1 MNNNYILKENEKI
14 EDLQCRGLK
23 IIQNKKWFCFGMD
36 AVLLANYCE
45 LKKGSKVVDLGTGTG
60 IIPLLLY
67 AKKNISLAIGVEI
80 QSEVADMANRT
91 VLLNNLEEHIKILNV
106 DLKNVTDHLEP
117 YSFDAVTSNPPYK
130 LYNSGL
136 QNPTDQKAIS
146 RHEIMC
152 NLEDVIENASKLLKQ
167 YGKFYLVHRPDRL
180 VDIMCLLRKH
190 RLEPKNIRFVHPRVN
205 DKPNLVLI
213 QASKN
218 GNKELKFASPLY
230 VYNEQGEFNDEIHT
244 IYNSTE

>member
-14 EDLQCRGLK
+14 EDLQCRGLR

-67 AKKNISLAIGVEI
+67 AKKYISLAIGVEI

-91 VLLNNLEEHIKILNV
+91 VILNNLEEHIKILNV

-136 QNPTDQKAIS
+136 QNPSDQKAIS

-190 RLEPKNIRFVHPRVN
+190 KLEPKNIRFVHPRVN

-213 QASKN
+213 QASKS
-218 GNKELKFASPLY
+218 GNKELKFAPPLY